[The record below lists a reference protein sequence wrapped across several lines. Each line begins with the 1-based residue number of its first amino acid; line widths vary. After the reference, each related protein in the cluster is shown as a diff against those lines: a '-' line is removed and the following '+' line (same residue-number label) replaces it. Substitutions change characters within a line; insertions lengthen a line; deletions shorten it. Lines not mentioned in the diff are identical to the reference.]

1 MIFFTARMAIRQIRF
16 LFFFL
21 TLICTSCSNAYS
33 QTPGKFM
40 GVKFGYNH
48 VTTRNDAISPL
59 LSSGGSALYA
69 IEYYNEKPKSVLI
82 VEVDFAN
89 TRARSS
95 VGSPSDIVYG
105 TVEYKYYRKV
115 SRWST
120 NRFQV
125 GAGGAITVYAIAR
138 NFTPKFVSSE
148 FSIITSATIGPAAYI
163 RYLLSEKHHFTMAF
177 KFALMGYT
185 VKSGYTQP
193 GPDNLLGDVNFSN
206 VIESGH
212 LLPIGKLIAACISL
226 SYNRKLSE
234 RMFLKISGDVNYLRI
249 KDRRTFTFA
258 NNPILC
264 SLSYKLTK

>member
-1 MIFFTARMAIRQIRF
+1 MIFFKARMFGFF
-16 LFFFL
+16 LFPL
-21 TLICTSCSNAYS
+21 TFIYGLSPTAFA
-33 QTPGKFM
+33 QTPGKFID
-40 GVKFGYNH
+40 VKMGYNH

-59 LSSGGSALYA
+59 LSSGSSALYA
-69 IEYYNEKPKSVLI
+69 IEYYSKKPKSVQT

-95 VGSPSDIVYG
+95 VGSQSDIIYG

-115 SRWST
+115 SRWSI
-120 NRFQV
+120 NKFHF
-125 GAGGAITVYAIAR
+125 GAGGEMTAYAIAR

-148 FSIITSATIGPAAYI
+148 FSIITSATIGPAAYV

-212 LLPIGKLIAACISL
+212 LLPIGKLIAAGISL

-234 RMFLKISGDVNYLRI
+234 RMFFKVSGDVNYLRI
-249 KDRRTFTFA
+249 KDRRTFIFA